1 MLEAKKMRE
10 KMIQDAK
17 LKRDQE
23 QKQMQLD
30 ERDQVAKL
38 QADLENERKAK
49 VQKKVEERAAA

>member
-1 MLEAKKMRE
+1 
-10 KMIQDAK
+10 
-17 LKRDQE
+17 
-23 QKQMQLD
+23 MQLD